1 MFYFSPIFLL
11 LLHSV
16 GEDGV
21 VFVGEFDP
29 LCLSVMAAAD
39 ETDNRS
45 ENADQVN
52 DNQKR

>member
-1 MFYFSPIFLL
+1 L

-29 LCLSVMAAAD
+29 LGLGVVAAAD
-39 ETDNRS
+39 EADDRLKNTDHI
-45 ENADQVN
+45 N